1 MSIKKIKTTL
11 YCIHCEKDTLHEL
24 TYIADEL
31 EKAKCL
37 ECGMEIKF
45 NKEQLLMVYSK
56 DLVKRL
62 LTKPKRVA
70 DEAFSDLSDFLRS
83 FPVRVI
89 TKPRRMIKEVKDL
102 LDK

>member
-1 MSIKKIKTTL
+1 VKKIH
-11 YCIHCEKDTLHEL
+11 YMR
-24 TYIADEL
+24 L

-37 ECGMEIKF
+37 ECEMEIKF

-56 DLVKRL
+56 DLVKRI

-70 DEAFSDLSDFLRS
+70 DGAFSDLSDFLRS
-83 FPVRVI
+83 FPVRRVI
-89 TKPRRMIKEVKDL
+89 TKPKRMIKEVEDL